1 MSKMNGLRQYFSYL
15 TIAALAFFIVS
26 CAEETAPASIESEE
40 PVEEE
45 VVIEDQVHYTIP
57 SPHETMEF
65 LSSMGKDFHSEVL
78 CNTDIREKFVD
89 LKGKSMGMGIF
100 IADLAYCANF
110 ERYQESIKYFGA
122 VIKMSEDIGIG
133 SSFDGS
139 LLARIENNLTNPDS
153 LQAISDDS
161 YYRIIGDLEA
171 NDRGKIVGMIAA
183 GGFLES
189 VFIAVQLVD
198 KFDKDDPVIERIAAQ
213 KLVYENI
220 VHYLEQYKQDQNVEW
235 TLMELET
242 LQQIFSEVSDN
253 RRDTE
258 FKEGKSGKRV
268 LGGVGGVYI
277 TEQEFED
284 LRGQITILRNT
295 ITFNPPLPQ

>member
-1 MSKMNGLRQYFSYL
+1 MNGLRQYFSYL
-15 TIAALAFFIVS
+15 TVAALAFFLIS
-26 CAEETAPASIESEE
+26 CAEEAANEAEVS
-40 PVEEE
+40 EE
-45 VVIEDQVHYTIP
+45 VVEENVVVEDQVHYQIP

-65 LSSMGKDFHSEVL
+65 LKSIGADYHPEVL

-100 IADLAYCANF
+100 IADLAYTANF
-110 ERYQESIKYFGA
+110 EKYQESIKYFSA
-122 VIKMSEDIGIG
+122 IIKMSEDIGIG
-133 SSFDGS
+133 SSFDGA

-153 LQAISDDS
+153 LQAISDAS

-189 VFIAVQLVD
+189 LFIAVQLVD
-198 KFDKDDPVIERIAAQ
+198 KFDENDPVISRIAAQ

-220 VHYLEQYKQDQNVEW
+220 VNYLEQYKSDQNVEW
-235 TLMELET
+235 TLMELEN
-242 LQQIFSEVSDN
+242 LQQIFSEISDN

-258 FKEGKSGKRV
+258 FSQGNKGKRV
-268 LGGVGGVYI
+268 LGGKGGVYI

-284 LRGQITILRNT
+284 LRGQVTMLRNT

>member
-15 TIAALAFFIVS
+15 TVAALAFFTFS
-26 CAEETAPASIESEE
+26 CAEEAAPESDVAED
-40 PVEEE
+40 VLDEE
-45 VVIEDQVHYTIP
+45 VVIEDQVHYQIP

-65 LSSMGKDFHSEVL
+65 LSAVGAEFHPEVL
-78 CNTDIREKFVD
+78 CNTAIREKFVD

-100 IADLAYCANF
+100 IADLAYTANF
-110 ERYQESIKYFGA
+110 EKYQESIKYFTA
-122 VIKMSEDIGIG
+122 IIKMSEDIGIG

-161 YYRIIGDLEA
+161 YYKIIGDLEA
-171 NDRGKIVGMIAA
+171 NDRGNIVGMIAA

-189 VFIAVQLVD
+189 LFIAVQLVD
-198 KFDKDDPVIERIAAQ
+198 KFDANDPLIQRIAAQ

-220 VHYLEQYKQDQNVEW
+220 VNYLDQYKHDQNVEW
-235 TLMELET
+235 TLMELEN
-242 LQQIFSEVSDN
+242 LAVIFSEISDN
-253 RRDTE
+253 RRGTE
-258 FKEGKSGKRV
+258 FSKNKSGKNV
-268 LGGVGGVYI
+268 LGGEGGVYI

-284 LRGQITILRNT
+284 LRGQVSMLRNT
-295 ITFNPPLPQ
+295 ITFNPPIPQ